1 MDEFGNIVEI
11 IDESRPSYDFA
22 KLFRENSDNLIGKYI
37 EAFRGCP
44 EDSVEYQA
52 MCEGVEALLENK
64 GQQE

>member
-1 MDEFGNIVEI
+1 MNPV
-11 IDESRPSYDFA
+11 RPMILQSCY
-22 KLFRENSDNLIGKYI
+22 ENSDNLIGKYI
-37 EAFRGCP
+37 EAFSGCS